1 MKRIIKKYIK
11 GLELPDLGIYDGN
24 LAIFEQQAPDDQA
37 WEWEGPQY
45 GRILYDLLMKDDP
58 ERKVSGNLR
67 ILAAYENSDD
77 GMGHE
82 NLVEAERMIQEA
94 FDGTFFSTMN
104 LTIAA
109 AWRKT
114 EPFSEKAGNESDID
128 VMGVILDFDVYAFP
142 VMKYRPMDPV
152 KSLALYINQRWPETK
167 ILNFGQLDEVW
178 KPEEDA
184 AVYIRL
190 ESITPGTF
198 PSIHACTWHSA
209 ALKVHVISGAGHSAD
224 ELSMALITDLSE
236 KERFPMMNDG
246 SPCFIQRCQFN
257 KGLDVLKDGQVTIQ
271 GQYGVLREMEDA
283 EPIRSI
289 SVESN

>member
-1 MKRIIKKYIK
+1 MKSIIEKYIK

-24 LAIFEQQAPDDQA
+24 PAIFEQQAPDDQA

-67 ILAAYENSDD
+67 ILAAYENGDD
-77 GMGHE
+77 GIGHE
-82 NLVEAERMIQEA
+82 NLVEAERMIQET

-114 EPFSEKAGNESDID
+114 EPFSEKAGNEKDID
-128 VMGVILDFDVYAFP
+128 VMGVILEFDVYAFP

-152 KSLALYINQRWPETK
+152 KSLALYINQIWPETK
-167 ILNFGQLDEVW
+167 ILNFGQMDEVW
-178 KPEEDA
+178 KPEGDTI
-184 AVYIRL
+184 AVYVRL
-190 ESITPGTF
+190 ESVGPGTF
-198 PSIHACTWHSA
+198 PFIHACTWHSA
-209 ALKVHVISGAGHSAD
+209 NLKVHVISGTGHSAD

-236 KERFPMMNDG
+236 KERFPMNDG

-283 EPIRSI
+283 EPIRNI
-289 SVESN
+289 SVESL